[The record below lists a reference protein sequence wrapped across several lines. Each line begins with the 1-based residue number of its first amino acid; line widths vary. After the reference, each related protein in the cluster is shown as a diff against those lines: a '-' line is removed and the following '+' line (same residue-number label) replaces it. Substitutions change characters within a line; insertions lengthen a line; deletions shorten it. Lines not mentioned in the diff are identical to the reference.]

1 MTNLYARNLF
11 FFQKH
16 DILNI
21 AGIMPKNIKDLYEVA
36 EKPQRAFLIGIQDNH
51 TSKEE
56 AESLS
61 RELVG
66 LAETLGVEKI
76 GEEMIHI
83 REYHPKYG
91 MGSGKAEEIAEKVR
105 ELNADCIIFDQEIS
119 PSQQR
124 NWEKLTGI
132 AVVDRQEVIIQIF
145 AGRART
151 REAELQVNLA
161 ELKYSLPRLTH
172 KYIDLNRQ
180 KGGSY
185 GTKGAGETKLEMDR
199 RQIEEKIYKI
209 EKELK
214 EVRKNRAIQRK
225 KREKIPIPGCALV
238 GYTNAGKSS
247 LLNAMTQADTFV
259 EDKLFATLDPTTR
272 RLEIGNGRP
281 VLLTDTV
288 GFIRRL
294 PHDLIDAF
302 KSTLEEASLASL
314 LIHVLDAS
322 DPDVNEYYKT
332 TMDVLHELGADEI
345 PMLLVFNKID
355 HVEHDDILAFLQKR
369 YSKSIFVSAKNRIGL
384 DELAKRIDEAL
395 TANQYVFRFPLARSD
410 LPALLH
416 RKATVISERY
426 EDEYIEVEARVDE
439 VLLSQM
445 KEWLTNEKSE

>member
-1 MTNLYARNLF
+1 MHGN
-11 FFQKH
+11 QSVDMKE
-16 DILNI
+16 
-21 AGIMPKNIKDLYEVA
+21 LYEA
-36 EKPQRAFLIGIQDNH
+36 TEQARKAFLIGIRDNH
-51 TSKEE
+51 TRREE

-61 RELVG
+61 RELAG
-66 LAETLGVEKI
+66 LAGTLGVEKI
-76 GEEMIHI
+76 GEEMVHI
-83 REYHPKYG
+83 REHHPKYG

-105 ELNADCIIFDQEIS
+105 ELNADCIIFDGEIS

-161 ELKYSLPRLTH
+161 ELNYALPRLTH

-199 RQIEEKIYKI
+199 RQIEHKIHKI
-209 EKELK
+209 ENELK

-225 KREKIPIPGCALV
+225 KREKIPIPSCALV

-272 RLEIGNGRP
+272 RLEIGKGRP

-322 DPDVNEYYKT
+322 DPDVNLYYKT
-332 TMDVLHELGADEI
+332 TMDVLHELGADKI
-345 PMLLVFNKID
+345 PMIVVLNKID
-355 HVEHDDILAFLQKR
+355 SIEHEDVLLFLLKR
-369 YSKSIFVSAKNRIGL
+369 YSNSVAVSAKKGL
-384 DELAKRIDEAL
+384 GLEELANGIDEAL
-395 TANQYVFRFPLARSD
+395 SANQYTFRFPLSRSD
-410 LPALLH
+410 LPAVLY

-426 EDEYIEVEARVDE
+426 EDNYIEVEARVDE
-439 VLLSQM
+439 VLYSQLEEWVVSM
-445 KEWLTNEKSE
+445 KI

>member
-1 MTNLYARNLF
+1 M
-11 FFQKH
+11 KE
-16 DILNI
+16 I
-21 AGIMPKNIKDLYEVA
+21 YEV
-36 EKPQRAFLIGIQDNH
+36 EEQPKRAFLIGIQDNR
-51 TSKEE
+51 TSREE

-61 RELVG
+61 RELSG
-66 LAETLGVEKI
+66 LAGTLGVEQI
-76 GEEMIHI
+76 AREIVHI
-83 REYHPKYG
+83 REHQPRYG
-91 MGSGKAEEIAEKVR
+91 MGSGKAEEIAEKAR
-105 ELNADCIIFDQEIS
+105 ELDVDCIIFDQEIS

-185 GTKGAGETKLEMDR
+185 GTKGSGETKLEMDR
-199 RQIEEKIYKI
+199 RQIEQKIYKI
-209 EKELK
+209 ETELK
-214 EVRKNRAIQRK
+214 EVRKNRIIQRK
-225 KREKIPIPGCALV
+225 KRDKIPIPGCALV

-322 DPDVNEYYKT
+322 DPDVHLYYKT
-332 TMDVLHELGADEI
+332 TMDVLHDLGADDI
-345 PMLLVFNKID
+345 PMILVFNKVDNID
-355 HVEHDDILAFLQKR
+355 SSDVLEFLLKR
-369 YSKSIFVSAKNRIGL
+369 YPGSIPVSAKKGQGL

-395 TANQYVFRFPLARSD
+395 TANQYVFHFPLSRSD

-416 RKATVISERY
+416 RKATVLSEKY
-426 EDEYIEVEARVDE
+426 EDDYIEVEARVDE

-445 KEWLTNEKSE
+445 AEWLCK

>member
-1 MTNLYARNLF
+1 M
-11 FFQKH
+11 KE
-16 DILNI
+16 I
-21 AGIMPKNIKDLYEVA
+21 YEV
-36 EKPQRAFLIGIQDNH
+36 EEQPQKAFLIGIQDSQTNR
-51 TSKEE
+51 EE

-61 RELVG
+61 RELSG
-66 LAETLGVEKI
+66 LAKTLGVDVI
-76 GEEMIHI
+76 AQEMIHI
-83 REYHPKYG
+83 REHQPKYG

-105 ELNADCIIFDQEIS
+105 ELEADCIIFDQEIS

-185 GTKGAGETKLEMDR
+185 GTKGSGETKLEMDR
-199 RQIEEKIYKI
+199 RQIEQKIHKI
-209 EKELK
+209 ESELK

-225 KREKIPIPGCALV
+225 KRDKIPIPGCALV

-272 RLEIGNGRP
+272 RLEIGKGRP

-302 KSTLEEASLASL
+302 KSTLEEASLASI

-322 DPDVNEYYKT
+322 DPDVNQYYKT

-355 HVEHDDILAFLQKR
+355 NIESPDILHFLQKR
-369 YSKSIFVSAKNRIGL
+369 YPESIFVSAKKNLGL
-384 DELAKRIDEAL
+384 DELAKRIDESL
-395 TANQYVFRFPLARSD
+395 SANQYLFRFPLTRSD

-416 RKATVISERY
+416 RKGTVLSERY
-426 EDEYIEVEARVDE
+426 EDDYIEVEARIDSI
-439 VLLSQM
+439 LLSQIE
-445 KEWLTNEKSE
+445 EWLCNEK

>member
-1 MTNLYARNLF
+1 MLLWIYM
-11 FFQKH
+11 KE
-16 DILNI
+16 
-21 AGIMPKNIKDLYEVA
+21 LYEV
-36 EKPQRAFLIGIQDNH
+36 EERPKRAFLIGIQDNH
-51 TSKEE
+51 TSREE

-61 RELVG
+61 RELAG
-66 LAETLGVEKI
+66 LAETLGVEQI
-76 GEEMIHI
+76 AAEMIHI
-83 REYHPKYG
+83 REHHPKYG

-161 ELKYSLPRLTH
+161 ELKYALPRLTH

-199 RQIEEKIYKI
+199 RQIEQKIHKI
-209 EKELK
+209 ESELK

-225 KREKIPIPGCALV
+225 KRDKIPIPGCALV

-272 RLEIGNGRP
+272 RLEIGKGRP

-322 DPDVNEYYKT
+322 DPDVSLYYKT
-332 TMDVLHELGADEI
+332 TMDVLHELGADKI

-355 HVEHDDILAFLQKR
+355 NAEDEDILPFLQKR
-369 YSKSIFVSAKNRIGL
+369 YPESILVSAKTGQGL

-395 TANQYVFRFPLARSD
+395 SANQYIFRFPLTRSD

-416 RKATVISERY
+416 RKGTVISERY
-426 EDEYIEVEARVDE
+426 EADYIEVEARADA
-439 VLLSQM
+439 VLLSQLA
-445 KEWLTNEKSE
+445 EWLLSE

>member
-1 MTNLYARNLF
+1 M
-11 FFQKH
+11 KE
-16 DILNI
+16 I
-21 AGIMPKNIKDLYEVA
+21 YET
-36 EKPQRAFLIGIQDNH
+36 EDRPQRVFLIGIQDNH
-51 TSKEE
+51 TGREE
-56 AESLS
+56 AESLLK
-61 RELVG
+61 ELSG
-66 LAETLGVEKI
+66 LAGTLGVEEI
-76 GEEMIHI
+76 A
-83 REYHPKYG
+83 RE

-105 ELNADCIIFDQEIS
+105 ELKADCVIFDQEIT

-124 NWEKLTGI
+124 NWETLTEI

-145 AGRART
+145 AGRAKT

-161 ELKYSLPRLTH
+161 ELRYALPRLTH

-180 KGGSY
+180 KGGRY

-199 RQIEEKIYKI
+199 RQIEQKIHKI
-209 EKELK
+209 ESNLK

-272 RLEIGNGRP
+272 RLEIGKGRP

-322 DPDVNEYYKT
+322 DPDVDVYYKT
-332 TMDVLHELGADEI
+332 TMAVLHELGADEI
-345 PMLLVFNKID
+345 PMLLVFNKTDKID
-355 HVEHDDILAFLQKR
+355 DSDILDDLLKR
-369 YSKSIFVSAKNRIGL
+369 YPGSIPVSAKNAQGL
-384 DELAKRIDEAL
+384 DTLASRIDEAL
-395 TANQYVFRFPLARSD
+395 SANQHRFRFPSTRTD

-416 RKATVISERY
+416 RKGSVVTERY
-426 EDEYIEVEARVDE
+426 NDDFIEVEARVDA

-445 KEWLTNEKSE
+445 KEWLCT

>member
-1 MTNLYARNLF
+1 MKEIYENEQTP
-11 FFQKH
+11 QK
-16 DILNI
+16 
-21 AGIMPKNIKDLYEVA
+21 
-36 EKPQRAFLIGIQDNH
+36 AFLVGIQDFH
-51 TSKEE
+51 TNREE
-56 AESLS
+56 AASLS
-61 RELVG
+61 RELAG

-76 GEEMIHI
+76 GEEIAHI
-83 REYHPKYG
+83 REHHPKYG

-105 ELNADCIIFDQEIS
+105 ELKADCIMFDQEIS

-161 ELKYSLPRLTH
+161 ELKYALPRLTH

-185 GTKGAGETKLEMDR
+185 GTKGSGETKLEMDR
-199 RQIEEKIYKI
+199 RQIEQKIHKI
-209 EKELK
+209 ESELK

-225 KREKIPIPGCALV
+225 KRDKIPIPGCALV

-247 LLNAMTQADTFV
+247 LLNAMTQAEAFV

-272 RLEIGNGRP
+272 RLEIGKGRP

-322 DPDVNEYYKT
+322 DPDVDLYYKT
-332 TMDVLHELGADEI
+332 TMDVLRELGAEEI

-355 HVEHDDILAFLQKR
+355 NITDNDILNNLLRR
-369 YSKSIFVSAKNRIGL
+369 YPGSIPVSAKKNLGL

-395 TANQYVFRFPLARSD
+395 TADQYRFRFPLSRSD

-416 RKATVISERY
+416 RKATVINERY
-426 EDEYIEVEARVDE
+426 EDDYIEVEARVDA
-439 VLLSQM
+439 VLLSQL
-445 KEWLTNEKSE
+445 ENWLFE